1 MALLLTSIQCFF
13 IGVIIF
19 GFVGFL
25 RGWRRELVSM
35 GFILV
40 AVLFLFVGGAGGLAE
55 FVLVRI
61 PQIIGFATNG
71 TIGPKPGAPAPPPPS
86 PTQVLMVAVITLIL
100 AIVLGY
106 LVGNN
111 AFPSPK
117 TSTERFLGIIP
128 GVIAGFAVISY
139 VSHLFAS
146 SPTISFAL
154 STPNPG
160 NLGSY
165 IFIIFLVALGALL
178 IGLIASRLRRSGGK

>member
-1 MALLLTSIQCFF
+1 MALLLTSVQCFF

-40 AVLFLFVGGAGGLAE
+40 AVLFLFVGGNGGLAQ
-55 FVLVRI
+55 FVFVRI
-61 PQIIGFATNG
+61 PQIIGFATDF
-71 TIGPKPGAPAPPPPS
+71 TIGPRTAPPNPNA
-86 PTQVLMVAVITLIL
+86 TQVLLTAVITLIV
-100 AIVLGY
+100 AITLGY
-106 LVGNN
+106 LVGNS

-128 GVIAGFAVISY
+128 GVIAGFALISY

-146 SPTISFAL
+146 SPTISFGL

-165 IFIIFLVALGALL
+165 IFFIFLIALGALL
-178 IGLIASRLRRSGGK
+178 IGLITSRLRRSGGK